1 VFDWLTQFV
10 SGNWWTYGIVF
21 GISGLDSFFPV
32 VPSETVVITAGALA
46 AHGNLFIWLVI
57 PSAALGAFAGDQVTY
72 GLGHWVGEPVAR
84 WLFRGEKGEQRLQRT
99 EHAVKRHGAMFVV
112 AGRFIPGGRTAS
124 CFAAGTLEFPYRRFL
139 LADAVA
145 ALVWGIYA
153 SLIGFLGGTAF
164 AHSLWKSLVLAF
176 AVAIVAAVLLEV
188 YRRLQERRGRDI
200 LNQRLEE

>member
-1 VFDWLTQFV
+1 MFDWLTEFV

-46 AHGNLFIWLVI
+46 AHGSLLIWLVV
-57 PSAALGAFAGDQVTY
+57 PAAALGAFAGDQITY
-72 GLGHWVGEPVAR
+72 GLGHWLGEPVAAFI
-84 WLFRGEKGEQRLQRT
+84 FRGEKGQDRLERA

-124 CFAAGTLEFPYRRFL
+124 CFAAGTLEFPYRRF
-139 LADAVA
+139 VA
-145 ALVWGIYA
+145 ADGIAAVVWGVYA
-153 SLIGFLGGTAF
+153 SLIGYLGGTAF

-176 AVAIVAAVLLEV
+176 AVAIVVAGLLEV
-188 YRRLQERRGRDI
+188 YRRVQERRGRDI
-200 LNQRLEE
+200 LNQPLDD